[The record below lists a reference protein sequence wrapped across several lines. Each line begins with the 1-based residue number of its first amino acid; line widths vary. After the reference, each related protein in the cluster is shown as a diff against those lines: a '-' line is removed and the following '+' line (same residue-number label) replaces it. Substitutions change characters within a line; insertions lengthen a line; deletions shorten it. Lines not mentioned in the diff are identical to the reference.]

1 MWVEFVIQLFLFFS
15 LKTILGQGC
24 RKWKAG
30 AARFDG
36 DASVDAVQKL
46 DQSAPLPVPL
56 PRCICVDR
64 NPDPDPASFPF
75 VLASGCSG
83 VLSREVESLAWLGP
97 HVLLLLLLLRSLG
110 RLPLPITG
118 IIARNV
124 SRLLAF
130 GAAAAAI
137 TNRCRLGSSESF
149 AACPRQSWP
158 RV

>member
-1 MWVEFVIQLFLFFS
+1 MVMPVLMQFKSSTS
-15 LKTILGQGC
+15 LPLCLCPCLG
-24 RKWKAG
+24 AY
-30 AARFDG
+30 ALI
-36 DASVDAVQKL
+36 VTL
-46 DQSAPLPVPL
+46 
-56 PRCICVDR
+56 I
-64 NPDPDPASFPF
+64 DPASFPF